1 MVRRFL
7 LPFALCLSAGPALAT
22 TIDFTRLD
30 TMEWQAQSTLPG
42 LTIEGATH
50 DGGSIQRSTADV
62 AHWRY
67 GGLGV
72 KSEDDSGNF
81 DGTEQLDTQGANDA
95 LVFRFD
101 RAVQLER
108 ISFAM
113 TDYWDRFDLYAGNN
127 LSLQR
132 TYKVDDLRGYDWV
145 STILLGS
152 GYVGTTFAIGASEY
166 ESCGYSLQFGH
177 DCWTEHSAFR
187 ITSITFSE
195 VDSPPDLEAVPLPP
209 AFVFLLSAVLGL
221 NLLRN
226 RNCRQT

>member
-1 MVRRFL
+1 MRIR
-7 LPFALCLSAGPALAT
+7 CT

-50 DGGSIQRSTADV
+50 DGGSIHRSTADV

-101 RAVQLER
+101 RAVR
-108 ISFAM
+108 
-113 TDYWDRFDLYAGNN
+113 RFNQELRLY
-127 LSLQR
+127 
-132 TYKVDDLRGYDWV
+132 
-145 STILLGS
+145 
-152 GYVGTTFAIGASEY
+152 F
-166 ESCGYSLQFGH
+166 
-177 DCWTEHSAFR
+177 
-187 ITSITFSE
+187 TS
-195 VDSPPDLEAVPLPP
+195 V
-209 AFVFLLSAVLGL
+209 LLSNHTAQSR
-221 NLLRN
+221 RN
-226 RNCRQT
+226 QNVDVQCQ